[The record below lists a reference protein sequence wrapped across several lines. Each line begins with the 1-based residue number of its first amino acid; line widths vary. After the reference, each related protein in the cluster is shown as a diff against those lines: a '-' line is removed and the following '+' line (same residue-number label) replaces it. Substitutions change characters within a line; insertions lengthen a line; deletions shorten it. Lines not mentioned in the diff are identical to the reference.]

1 MPVSISLVVATLSSA
16 TFLDGKGCQDQFFFI
31 SSDTLIGKNFG
42 RYNRGEPWVVSVKA
56 FTPDIVILSAGPHIY
71 NRSNFELM
79 LNTVI
84 EDAKELRRLNPNIQL
99 VWKTQQPGGC
109 THDITSEVTLGQD
122 HHHAEYYERDIWALS
137 VLPEHGFH
145 ILDLRLL
152 YFRSDAHP
160 SSKGGPVDPRKG
172 PDCLHFCLPGPL
184 EVIAPLFSKLLDARP
199 FRDSANYRKGC
210 PEGERDYL
218 GKYYDVSAMMNKEQQ
233 QEQSGKIYY
242 KSGFDHYQKVG
253 LREGRSY
260 RYCAV

>member
-1 MPVSISLVVATLSSA
+1 MSFNFSTVATLSSA
-16 TFLDGKGCQDQFFFI
+16 TFLDGKGCQDQFFF
-31 SSDTLIGKNFG
+31 SPSDTLIGEHFG
-42 RYNRGEPWVVSVKA
+42 RYNRGEPWKELVKK

-84 EDAKELRRLNPNIQL
+84 EDAKELRQLNPNIQL

-109 THDITSEVTLGQD
+109 THDITSEVTLGQS
-122 HHHAEYYERDIWALS
+122 HSHAEYYERDLWALS
-137 VLPEHGFH
+137 LLPCHDFH

-160 SSKGGPVDPRKG
+160 SSEISPVDPRTL

-184 EVIAPLFSKLLDARP
+184 EVIAPLFSELLDKGP
-199 FRDSANYRKGC
+199 FRDSASYRKGC
-210 PEGERDYL
+210 PEGESDYL
-218 GKYYDVSAMMNKEQQ
+218 GKYYDVRAMINEERQQ
-233 QEQSGKIYY
+233 HESGKIYY
-242 KSGFDHYQKVG
+242 KSGFDHYEKVG

-260 RYCAV
+260 RYCTA